1 MSAFPNNNDQNGGNN
16 NNPNKNNLNF
26 GKVFVNQARR
36 NELQKRV
43 RADEE
48 EYNRYMSQ
56 RPEGGS
62 GVLGGQMI
70 ENQNVGYTPDEME
83 VLRTMENM
91 DIDYNQ
97 AKKLLI
103 IQNEESNLANKTSGG
118 AEQRRRLML
127 TKVRERERKR
137 EELREERTRK
147 AKKKEEDKIQKKK
160 DLARLKG
167 LKNAEREWQ
176 RKEMEKQISRNHA
189 DQRREARLK
198 TLDRSNSNKKLKKS
212 NMSPHVSQNY
222 NRNDTS
228 NDDMSNNNNFD
239 NNYKCSH
246 SKKNSVAKQSSSG
259 EYWKR
264 RAMQLVGENHRL
276 KHQND
281 MLRKDM
287 AVLKQQ
293 SGHHVDNAHLSN
305 NSRHQIFIG
314 SEEWHQLIQCD
325 EISRE
330 ATLQYLCNA
339 AKEAED
345 GNGDFPSISYAIA
358 CVKDM
363 MNESIANIGTERN
376 DIQNVSLIG
385 MNDVNNPEM
394 ESFINVDKNENE
406 DGEDLEMEQK
416 PTSEELRALRL
427 SRFT

>member
-160 DLARLKG
+160 
-167 LKNAEREWQ
+167 
-176 RKEMEKQISRNHA
+176 
-189 DQRREARLK
+189 
-198 TLDRSNSNKKLKKS
+198 
-212 NMSPHVSQNY
+212 
-222 NRNDTS
+222 
-228 NDDMSNNNNFD
+228 
-239 NNYKCSH
+239 
-246 SKKNSVAKQSSSG
+246 
-259 EYWKR
+259 
-264 RAMQLVGENHRL
+264 
-276 KHQND
+276 
-281 MLRKDM
+281 
-287 AVLKQQ
+287 
-293 SGHHVDNAHLSN
+293 
-305 NSRHQIFIG
+305 
-314 SEEWHQLIQCD
+314 
-325 EISRE
+325 
-330 ATLQYLCNA
+330 
-339 AKEAED
+339 
-345 GNGDFPSISYAIA
+345 
-358 CVKDM
+358 
-363 MNESIANIGTERN
+363 GT
-376 DIQNVSLIG
+376 
-385 MNDVNNPEM
+385 
-394 ESFINVDKNENE
+394 
-406 DGEDLEMEQK
+406 
-416 PTSEELRALRL
+416 
-427 SRFT
+427 